1 MVDNERINAI
11 KKYLDYFP
19 YSTEANNNLLLC
31 QYADE
36 LDIKLNGSYYPRLDY
51 KTFVINDQIK
61 AGKNFR
67 ISNSSINYEY
77 NGIDTLVVWSESC
90 GRLAFVDDKY
100 WYNVEDEWNDF
111 QDILL
116 SYNPLDYDTVNCR
129 YIYNITQGKKLINDY
144 PQIIEEFETK
154 LKNKIKL
161 IDIEHK
167 QKELERLQKELQEV
181 ERKGT
186 E

>member
-1 MVDNERINAI
+1 MWN
-11 KKYLDYFP
+11 
-19 YSTEANNNLLLC
+19 
-31 QYADE
+31 
-36 LDIKLNGSYYPRLDY
+36 
-51 KTFVINDQIK
+51 VIQI
-61 AGKNFR
+61 
-67 ISNSSINYEY
+67 
-77 NGIDTLVVWSESC
+77 
-90 GRLAFVDDKY
+90 
-100 WYNVEDEWNDF
+100 
-111 QDILL
+111 
-116 SYNPLDYDTVNCR
+116 DYDTVNCR